1 MALVKVCMKNVVLL
15 QFLALLAALGEREL
29 AAPKHVKGLGILV
42 VSWKSLGTAL
52 ASRIAALE
60 RPKGVVMAVCRYWVK
75 HRGRCENNYTQLH

>member
-1 MALVKVCMKNVVLL
+1 MYEKCGVLL
-15 QFLALLAALGEREL
+15 QFLALLAAFGEREL
-29 AAPKHVKGLGILV
+29 APKHVKGLGILV

-75 HRGRCENNYTQLH
+75 HRGRCEKN